1 MQFIRR
7 QLPSYWPLRCA
18 RCPSPLRGSGARS
31 PCAGGSPSGGSAAK
45 MRPPPTRPG
54 GGRVRASRCWVALD
68 RLHVKAKP
76 CGRAA
81 RGLDMKP
88 ASRLNGTKGHVPP
101 MGDSPRAERWCLL
114 WGLSLCLGRVVA
126 GCVACPCR
134 LLSGLRRGAVVACL
148 RSVGCC
154 VGRSVR
160 SRSGRCSCRRRRAV
174 LRLLPSRC
182 VASLRLAGVF
192 LVGGRDSGPQRKEG
206 RSVIFPLI
214 SLSLQHACL

>member
-31 PCAGGSPSGGSAAK
+31 PCAGGSPSGGSTAK
-45 MRPPPTRPG
+45 LRPPPTRPG

-88 ASRLNGTKGHVPP
+88 ASRLNGTMGRVPP
-101 MGDSPRAERWCLL
+101 MGDSPRAERWCLS
-114 WGLSLCLGRVVA
+114 WGLWFSLGLAAAVWL
-126 GCVACPCR
+126 ACRCR
-134 LLSGLRRGAVVACL
+134 LLRGLLRGVAVVCSRLARCCGLRG
-148 RSVGCC
+148 
-154 VGRSVR
+154 VR

-182 VASLRLAGVF
+182 GASLLLAGVF